1 MVTRSTPAAAPASH
15 DDPEGSRSQWRNLG
29 LLALAEV
36 LGMSLWFSASAVSP
50 ALQDAWGL
58 SVASAAWLTM
68 AVQIGFVAGTA
79 MSGVLNLPDIVS
91 SRRLFVISA
100 LLGAA
105 ANAGF
110 AFLAT
115 GLGSGIVLRF
125 LTGFCLAG
133 VYPPGMKLAATW
145 TRRHRGLA
153 IGLVVGALT
162 IGSAAPH
169 LVRSL
174 ATTGEVC
181 TLLGAIGWCSPGAQT
196 FSWATVILVSSALA
210 VVGGLLVA
218 LLFREGP
225 FASAG
230 AQFNPRFALSIFTRR
245 GLRLA
250 NFGYLGH
257 QWELYAMWTWVPIFL
272 AERVTTGGGSTGIA
286 ALLAFAVVGSGGI
299 GCLVAGAGADRVGR
313 TVTTSAAMIV
323 SGSMAVLA
331 AVFHAAP
338 LPLLIAILL
347 IWGVSVVAD
356 SAQFSASITEL
367 SPPEYTGTALTI
379 QTSVGFLLT
388 MVSIQL
394 VPLVVAAAGWPAAFV
409 MLAIGPALGTVAML
423 TLRRLPEATQLA
435 GGRR

>member
-1 MVTRSTPAAAPASH
+1 MVERGAGVGRQ
-15 DDPEGSRSQWRNLG
+15 DDLEGSHAQWRNLG

-79 MSGVLNLPDIVS
+79 LSGVLNLPDIVS

-115 GLGSGIVLRF
+115 GLSSGIVLRF

-162 IGSAAPH
+162 VGSAAPH

-181 TLLGAIGWCSPGAQT
+181 TLLGAIGWCSPAQT
-196 FSWATVILVSSALA
+196 FSWANVILVSSALA
-210 VVGGLLVA
+210 VVGGLIVA

-230 AQFNPRFALSIFTRR
+230 AQFNPRFALSIFTQR

-272 AERVTTGGGSTGIA
+272 VERVTTGGGSTGFA

-331 AVFHAAP
+331 AVMYAAP
-338 LPLLIAILL
+338 LPLLTAVLL
-347 IWGVSVVAD
+347 IWGVTVVAD

>member
-1 MVTRSTPAAAPASH
+1 MITPTPL
-15 DDPEGSRSQWRNLG
+15 EGNRQQWRNLG

-50 ALQDAWGL
+50 ALREAWGL

-68 AVQIGFVAGTA
+68 AVQIGFVAGTGL
-79 MSGVLNLPDIVS
+79 SGVLNLPDIVS
-91 SRRLFVISA
+91 SRRLFVLSA
-100 LLGAA
+100 WLGAA

-110 AFLAT
+110 ALFAT
-115 GLGSGIVLRF
+115 GLPSGIVLRF
-125 LTGFCLAG
+125 LTGFFIAG
-133 VYPPGMKLAATW
+133 VYPPGMKLASTW
-145 TRRHRGLA
+145 TRRHLGLA

-162 IGSAAPH
+162 LGSAAPH

-174 ATTGEVC
+174 SP
-181 TLLGAIGWCSPGAQT
+181 LGRPGGDTSAWT
-196 FSWATVILVSSALA
+196 SVVLVSSALA
-210 VVGGLLVA
+210 VAGGLIVA

-225 FASAG
+225 FAVAG
-230 AQFNPRFALSIFTRR
+230 ARFNPRFALSIFTRR
-245 GLRLA
+245 DLRLA

-272 AERVTTGGGSTGIA
+272 AERVAAGGGSPSLA
-286 ALLAFAVVGSGGI
+286 ALLAFAVVGIGGL

-313 TVTTSAAMIV
+313 TATTSAAMIV
-323 SGSMAVLA
+323 SGTMAVLA
-331 AVFHAAP
+331 AVFHTAA
-338 LPLLIAILL
+338 LPLLTAILL

-388 MVSIQL
+388 MGSIQL
-394 VPLVVAAAGWPAAFV
+394 VPLVVDVSGWPGAFV

-423 TLRRLPEATQLA
+423 RLRRLPEAAQLA

>member
-1 MVTRSTPAAAPASH
+1 MRH
-15 DDPEGSRSQWRNLG
+15 QDDLEGSRAQWRNLG

-68 AVQIGFVAGTA
+68 AVQIGFVVGTA
-79 MSGVLNLPDIVS
+79 LSGVLNLPDIVS

-100 LLGAA
+100 LLGAV

-115 GLGSGIVLRF
+115 GLPSGIVLRF

-162 IGSAAPH
+162 VGSAAPH

-174 ATTGEVC
+174 TMTSQVC
-181 TLLGAIGWCSPGAQT
+181 TLLAPIGWCSPGAQT
-196 FSWATVILVSSALA
+196 FPWANVILVSSALA
-210 VVGGLLVA
+210 IVGGLIVA
-218 LLFREGP
+218 LLVREGP

-230 AQFNPRFALSIFTRR
+230 ARFNPRFALSIFTQR

-272 AERVTTGGGSTGIA
+272 AGRVTTGGGSTTLA

-313 TVTTSAAMIV
+313 TATTSAAMVV

-331 AVFHAAP
+331 AVLHAAP
-338 LPLLIAILL
+338 LPLLTAILL
-347 IWGVSVVAD
+347 IWGLSVVAD

-394 VPLVVAAAGWPAAFV
+394 VPLVVAAAGWSAAFV

-423 TLRRLPEATQLA
+423 TLRRLPESTQLA

>member
-1 MVTRSTPAAAPASH
+1 MVTSSMPAAPPTSN
-15 DDPEGSRSQWRNLG
+15 DSPEGSRAQWRNLG

-79 MSGVLNLPDIVS
+79 VSGVLNLPDIVS

-115 GLGSGIVLRF
+115 GLPSGIALRF

-181 TLLGAIGWCSPGAQT
+181 TLLAAIGWCNPGAQT
-196 FSWATVILVSSALA
+196 FSWANVILVSSALA
-210 VVGGLLVA
+210 IVGGLIVA

-272 AERVTTGGGSTGIA
+272 AERVTAGGGSTTLA

-313 TVTTSAAMIV
+313 TTTTSAAMIV
-323 SGSMAVLA
+323 SGSMAILA
-331 AVFHAAP
+331 AILHAAP

-394 VPLVVAAAGWPAAFV
+394 VPLIVAAAGWPAAFV

>member
-1 MVTRSTPAAAPASH
+1 MT
-15 DDPEGSRSQWRNLG
+15 EGNPRKWRHLG

-36 LGMSLWFSASAVSP
+36 LGMSLWFSATAVSP
-50 ALQDAWGL
+50 ALQQAWGL
-58 SVASAAWLTM
+58 SVAGAAWLTM

-79 MSGVLNLPDIVS
+79 LSGVLNLPDILS
-91 SRRLFVISA
+91 SRRLFVASA
-100 LLGAA
+100 WLGAA

-110 AFLAT
+110 AFLAG
-115 GLGSGIVLRF
+115 GLASGVVLRF
-125 LTGFCLAG
+125 LTGFFLAG

-162 IGSAAPH
+162 LGSAAPH

-174 ATTGEVC
+174 SH
-181 TLLGAIGWCSPGAQT
+181 LGSPGGET
-196 FSWATVILVSSALA
+196 SDWTGVVLVSSALA
-210 VVGGLLVA
+210 AAGGLIVA
-218 LLFREGP
+218 LFFREGP
-225 FASAG
+225 FAAAG
-230 AQFNPRFALSIFTRR
+230 ARFDPRFALSIFTRR

-257 QWELYAMWTWVPIFL
+257 QWELYAMWTWVPVFL
-272 AERVTTGGGSTGIA
+272 AGRVAAAGGPPSLA
-286 ALLAFAVVGSGGI
+286 PLLAFAVVGIGGL
-299 GCLVAGAGADRVGR
+299 GCLVAGAGADRLGR
-313 TVTTSAAMIV
+313 TATTSAAMVV
-323 SGSMAVLA
+323 SGAMALLA

-338 LPLLIAILL
+338 LPLLTAILL
-347 IWGVSVVAD
+347 VWGVSVVAD

-394 VPLVVAAAGWPAAFV
+394 VPLIVEMGGWPAAFV
-409 MLAIGPALGTVAML
+409 TLAVGPAFGTAAML
-423 TLRRLPEATQLA
+423 RLRGLPEAGQLA

>member
-1 MVTRSTPAAAPASH
+1 MTSPPA
-15 DDPEGSRSQWRNLG
+15 DQEGLEGSPLKWRHLG

-50 ALQDAWGL
+50 ALQEAWGL
-58 SVASAAWLTM
+58 SVAGAAWLTM

-79 MSGVLNLPDIVS
+79 LSGVLNLPDIVS
-91 SRRLFVISA
+91 SRRLFVASA
-100 LLGAA
+100 WLGAA

-110 AFLAT
+110 ALFAGGLA
-115 GLGSGIVLRF
+115 SGVVLRF
-125 LTGFCLAG
+125 LTGFFLAG

-162 IGSAAPH
+162 LGSAAPH

-174 ATTGEVC
+174 SHLGRPGGQTSDWTGV
-181 TLLGAIGWCSPGAQT
+181 
-196 FSWATVILVSSALA
+196 VLVSSALA
-210 VVGGLLVA
+210 AAGGLIVA

-225 FASAG
+225 FAAAG
-230 AQFNPRFALSIFTRR
+230 ARFNPRFALSIFTRR

-257 QWELYAMWTWVPIFL
+257 QWELYAMWTWVPVFL
-272 AERVTTGGGSTGIA
+272 AGRVAAAGGPPSLA
-286 ALLAFAVVGSGGI
+286 PLLAFAVVGIGGL
-299 GCLVAGAGADRVGR
+299 GCLAAGAVADRLGR
-313 TVTTSAAMIV
+313 TATTSAAMIV
-323 SGSMAVLA
+323 SGAMALLA

-338 LPLLIAILL
+338 LPLLTAILL
-347 IWGVSVVAD
+347 VWGVSVVAD

-394 VPLVVAAAGWPAAFV
+394 VPLIVETGGWPAAFV
-409 MLAIGPALGTVAML
+409 MLAVGPAFGTAAML
-423 TLRRLPEATQLA
+423 RLRGLPEAEQLA

>member
-1 MVTRSTPAAAPASH
+1 MITLTTPAPPPESYG
-15 DDPEGSRSQWRNLG
+15 DLEGSRVQWRNLG

-68 AVQIGFVAGTA
+68 AVQIGFVVGTGL
-79 MSGVLNLPDIVS
+79 SGVLNLPDIVS

-110 AFLAT
+110 AFVAT
-115 GLGSGIVLRF
+115 GLASGIVLRF

-133 VYPPGMKLAATW
+133 VYPPGMKLATTW
-145 TRRHRGLA
+145 TQRHRGLA

-162 IGSAAPH
+162 VGSAAPH

-174 ATTGEVC
+174 TMTRQLC
-181 TLLGAIGWCSPGAQT
+181 TLLAPIGLCSPGGQT
-196 FSWATVILVSSALA
+196 FPWPIVILVSSALA
-210 VVGGLLVA
+210 ILGGLIVA

-225 FASAG
+225 FASTG
-230 AQFNPRFALSIFTRR
+230 ARFNPRFALSIFTKR
-245 GLRLA
+245 GVRLA

-272 AERVTTGGGSTGIA
+272 VERLTASGGSTTLA
-286 ALLAFAVVGSGGI
+286 ALLAFAVVGSGGL
-299 GCLVAGAGADRVGR
+299 GCLVAGAIADRVGR
-313 TVTTSAAMIV
+313 TTTTSAAMIV

-338 LPLLIAILL
+338 LPLLTAILL
-347 IWGVSVVAD
+347 VWGVSVVAD

>member
-1 MVTRSTPAAAPASH
+1 MRPH
-15 DDPEGSRSQWRNLG
+15 DDLEGSRAQWRNLG

-68 AVQIGFVAGTA
+68 AVQIGFVVGTA
-79 MSGVLNLPDIVS
+79 LSGVLNLPDIVS
-91 SRRLFVISA
+91 SRRLFVTSA

-115 GLGSGIVLRF
+115 GLASGIVLRF

-162 IGSAAPH
+162 VGSAAPH

-174 ATTGEVC
+174 ATTGQVC
-181 TLLGAIGWCSPGAQT
+181 TLLTAIGWCDPSAQT
-196 FSWATVILVSSALA
+196 FSWANVILVSSALA
-210 VVGGLLVA
+210 IVGGLIVA
-218 LLFREGP
+218 LPFREGP
-225 FASAG
+225 FASTG
-230 AQFNPRFALSIFTRR
+230 AQFNPRFALSIFTQR

-272 AERVTTGGGSTGIA
+272 AERVTTGGGSTTLA

-313 TVTTSAAMIV
+313 TAATSAAMIV

-338 LPLLIAILL
+338 LPLLTAILL
-347 IWGVSVVAD
+347 IWGLSVVAD
-356 SAQFSASITEL
+356 SAQFSAAITEL

-394 VPLVVAAAGWPAAFV
+394 VPLVVAAAGWSAAFI

>member
-1 MVTRSTPAAAPASH
+1 MTSPPAIQE
-15 DDPEGSRSQWRNLG
+15 DLEGSPRKWRYLG

-50 ALQDAWGL
+50 ALQQAWGL
-58 SVASAAWLTM
+58 SVAGAAWLTM

-79 MSGVLNLPDIVS
+79 LSGVLNLPDIIS
-91 SRRLFVISA
+91 SRRLFVASA
-100 LLGAA
+100 WLGAA

-110 AFLAT
+110 ALFAGGLA
-115 GLGSGIVLRF
+115 SGVALRF

-162 IGSAAPH
+162 LGSASPH

-174 ATTGEVC
+174 SH
-181 TLLGAIGWCSPGAQT
+181 LGSPGGQT
-196 FSWATVILVSSALA
+196 SDWTGVVLVSSALA
-210 VVGGLLVA
+210 AAGGLIVA
-218 LLFREGP
+218 LFFREGP
-225 FASAG
+225 FAAG
-230 AQFNPRFALSIFTRR
+230 GARFNPRFALSIFTRR

-257 QWELYAMWTWVPIFL
+257 QWELYAMWTWVPVFL
-272 AERVTTGGGSTGIA
+272 AGRVAAAGGPPSLA
-286 ALLAFAVVGSGGI
+286 PLLAFAVVGIGGL
-299 GCLVAGAGADRVGR
+299 GCLIAGAWADRVGR
-313 TVTTSAAMIV
+313 TATTSAAMIV
-323 SGSMAVLA
+323 SGAMALLA

-338 LPLLIAILL
+338 LPLLTAILL
-347 IWGVSVVAD
+347 VWGVSVVAD

-394 VPLVVAAAGWPAAFV
+394 VPLIVEVGGWPAAFA
-409 MLAIGPALGTVAML
+409 MLAVGPAFGTAAML
-423 TLRRLPEATQLA
+423 RLRGLPEAGQLA

>member
-1 MVTRSTPAAAPASH
+1 MDLEGTR
-15 DDPEGSRSQWRNLG
+15 GQWRNLG

-50 ALQDAWGL
+50 ALQEAWGL
-58 SVASAAWLTM
+58 SVAGSAWLTM

-79 MSGVLNLPDIVS
+79 LSGVLNLPDIVS

-100 LLGAA
+100 WLGAA

-110 AFLAT
+110 ALFAT
-115 GLGSGIVLRF
+115 GLASGVVLRF
-125 LTGFCLAG
+125 LTGFFLAG

-145 TRRHRGLA
+145 TRRHLGLA

-162 IGSAAPH
+162 VGSASPH

-174 ATTGEVC
+174 SHPAGGSGESCGWTGV
-181 TLLGAIGWCSPGAQT
+181 
-196 FSWATVILVSSALA
+196 VLVSSALA
-210 VVGGLLVA
+210 AAGGLIVA

-225 FASAG
+225 FAGAG
-230 AQFNPRFALSIFTRR
+230 ARFNPRFALSIFTRR

-257 QWELYAMWTWVPIFL
+257 QWELYAMWTWVPVFL
-272 AERVTTGGGSTGIA
+272 AGRVAAEGGSPSLA
-286 ALLAFAVVGSGGI
+286 PLLAFAVVGIGGI
-299 GCLVAGAGADRVGR
+299 GCLVAGAGADRLGR
-313 TVTTSAAMIV
+313 TATTSAAMIV
-323 SGSMAVLA
+323 SGAMAVLA

-338 LPLLIAILL
+338 LPLLTVILL
-347 IWGVSVVAD
+347 IWGISVVAD

-394 VPLVVAAAGWPAAFV
+394 VPLIVEMGGWPAAFL
-409 MLAIGPALGTVAML
+409 MLAAGPAFGTAAML
-423 TLRRLPEATQLA
+423 RLRGLPEARQLA

>member
-15 DDPEGSRSQWRNLG
+15 DDLEGSRAQWRNLG

-50 ALQDAWGL
+50 ALQDTWGL

-79 MSGVLNLPDIVS
+79 VSGVINLPDIVS
-91 SRRLFVISA
+91 SRRLFVVSA

-110 AFLAT
+110 AFLAS
-115 GLGSGIVLRF
+115 GLPSGIVLRF

-162 IGSAAPH
+162 VGSAAPH

-181 TLLGAIGWCSPGAQT
+181 TLLGAIGLCSPGAQT
-196 FSWATVILVSSALA
+196 LSWANVILVSSALA
-210 VVGGLLVA
+210 IVGGLIVA
-218 LLFREGP
+218 LPFREGP
-225 FASAG
+225 FVSAG
-230 AQFNPRFALSIFTRR
+230 AQFNPRFALSIFTQR

-272 AERVTTGGGSTGIA
+272 VERVTTGGGSSTLA

-299 GCLVAGAGADRVGR
+299 GCLVTGAGADRVGR
-313 TVTTSAAMIV
+313 TATTSAAMIV

-331 AVFHAAP
+331 AVFYAAP
-338 LPLLIAILL
+338 LPLLTAILL

-423 TLRRLPEATQLA
+423 KLRRLPEAMQLA

>member
-1 MVTRSTPAAAPASH
+1 MVTLSTPAASPRSY
-15 DDPEGSRSQWRNLG
+15 DDLEGSRAQWRNLG

-68 AVQIGFVAGTA
+68 AVQVGFVIGTCL
-79 MSGVLNLPDIVS
+79 SGVLNLPDIVS

-110 AFLAT
+110 AFFAT
-115 GLGSGIVLRF
+115 GLTSGIVLRF

-162 IGSAAPH
+162 VGSAAPH

-181 TLLGAIGWCSPGAQT
+181 TLLGAIGWCSPAQT
-196 FSWATVILVSSALA
+196 LSWANVILVSSALA
-210 VVGGLLVA
+210 VVGGLIVA

-272 AERVTTGGGSTGIA
+272 VERVTTGGGSTGFA

-331 AVFHAAP
+331 AVFYAAP

-394 VPLVVAAAGWPAAFV
+394 VPFVVAAAGWPAAFV

>member
-15 DDPEGSRSQWRNLG
+15 DDPEGSRAQWRNLG

-68 AVQIGFVAGTA
+68 AVQIGFVVGTGL
-79 MSGVLNLPDIVS
+79 SGVLNLPDIVS

-115 GLGSGIVLRF
+115 GLASGIVLRF

-181 TLLGAIGWCSPGAQT
+181 TLLAAIGWCNPGAQT
-196 FSWATVILVSSALA
+196 FSWATVVLVSSALA
-210 VVGGLLVA
+210 VVGGLIVA

-230 AQFNPRFALSIFTRR
+230 AQFNPRFVLSIFTRR

-272 AERVTTGGGSTGIA
+272 AERVTAGGGSITLA

-313 TVTTSAAMIV
+313 TATTSAAMIV
-323 SGSMAVLA
+323 SGSMALLVAVL
-331 AVFHAAP
+331 HTAP

-394 VPLVVAAAGWPAAFV
+394 VPFVVSAGGWSAAFI

>member
-1 MVTRSTPAAAPASH
+1 MT
-15 DDPEGSRSQWRNLG
+15 PEGSRGQWRNLG

-50 ALQDAWGL
+50 ALQEAWGL
-58 SVASAAWLTM
+58 SVAGSAWLTM

-79 MSGVLNLPDIVS
+79 LSGVLNLPDIVS
-91 SRRLFVISA
+91 SRRLFVASA
-100 LLGAA
+100 WLGAA

-110 AFLAT
+110 ALFAT
-115 GLGSGIVLRF
+115 GLPSGVVLRF
-125 LTGFCLAG
+125 LTGFFLAG

-145 TRRHRGLA
+145 TRRRLGLA

-162 IGSAAPH
+162 LGSAAPH

-174 ATTGEVC
+174 SHPAGGGGESCGWTGV
-181 TLLGAIGWCSPGAQT
+181 
-196 FSWATVILVSSALA
+196 VLVSSALA
-210 VVGGLLVA
+210 AAGGLIVA

-225 FASAG
+225 FAGAG
-230 AQFNPRFALSIFTRR
+230 ARFNPRFALSIFTRR

-257 QWELYAMWTWVPIFL
+257 QWELYAMWTWVPVFL
-272 AERVTTGGGSTGIA
+272 AGRVAAEGGSTSLA
-286 ALLAFAVVGSGGI
+286 ALLAFAVIASGGI
-299 GCLVAGAGADRVGR
+299 GCLVAGAGADRLGR
-313 TVTTSAAMIV
+313 TATTSAAMIV
-323 SGSMAVLA
+323 SGAMAVLA

-338 LPLLIAILL
+338 LPLLTVILL
-347 IWGVSVVAD
+347 IWGISVVAE
-356 SAQFSASITEL
+356 SSKNSASITEL
-367 SPPEYTGTALTI
+367 SPPGYTGTALTI

-394 VPLVVAAAGWPAAFV
+394 VPLIVEMGGWPAAFL
-409 MLAIGPALGTVAML
+409 MLAAGPAFGTAAML
-423 TLRRLPEATQLA
+423 RLRRLPEAEQLA

>member
-1 MVTRSTPAAAPASH
+1 MVTRSTPAAAHASH
-15 DDPEGSRSQWRNLG
+15 DDLEGSRAQWRNLG

-50 ALQDAWGL
+50 ALQDAWDL

-79 MSGVLNLPDIVS
+79 LSGVLNLPDIVS
-91 SRRLFVISA
+91 SRRLFAISA

-115 GLGSGIVLRF
+115 GLSSGIVLRF

-162 IGSAAPH
+162 VGSAAPH

-174 ATTGEVC
+174 ATTSEVC
-181 TLLGAIGWCSPGAQT
+181 TLLGAIGWCSPGAQR

-210 VVGGLLVA
+210 VVGGLIVV

-230 AQFNPRFALSIFTRR
+230 AQFNPRFALSIFTQR

-272 AERVTTGGGSTGIA
+272 VERVTTGGGSTALA

-299 GCLVAGAGADRVGR
+299 GCLVAGAGADRIGR
-313 TVTTSAAMIV
+313 TMTTSAAMIV
-323 SGSMAVLA
+323 SGSMAILA
-331 AVFHAAP
+331 AILHTAP
-338 LPLLIAILL
+338 LPLLTAVLL
-347 IWGVSVVAD
+347 VWGVSVVAD

-394 VPLVVAAAGWPAAFV
+394 VPFVVAAAGWPAAFV

-423 TLRRLPEATQLA
+423 RLRRLPEATQLA

>member
-1 MVTRSTPAAAPASH
+1 MVTRSTPAAPPTS
-15 DDPEGSRSQWRNLG
+15 DDNLEGGRAQWRNLG

-36 LGMSLWFSASAVSP
+36 LGMSLWFSAAAVSP
-50 ALQDAWGL
+50 ALQDGWDL

-68 AVQIGFVAGTA
+68 AVQIGFVVGTGL
-79 MSGVLNLPDIVS
+79 SGILNLPDIVS
-91 SRRLFVISA
+91 SRRLFVVSA
-100 LLGAA
+100 LLGAT
-105 ANAGF
+105 ANAAF
-110 AFLAT
+110 AFFAT
-115 GLGSGIVLRF
+115 GLPSGIALRF
-125 LTGFCLAG
+125 LTGVCLAG
-133 VYPPGMKLAATW
+133 IYPPGMKLAATW

-153 IGLVVGALT
+153 IGLIVGALT
-162 IGSAAPH
+162 VGSAAPH

-174 ATTGEVC
+174 TITGGQ
-181 TLLGAIGWCSPGAQT
+181 TL
-196 FSWATVILVSSALA
+196 SWPSVVLVSSVLA
-210 VVGGLLVA
+210 IVGGLIVA

-272 AERVTTGGGSTGIA
+272 AERVTTGGSTSLA
-286 ALLAFAVVGSGGI
+286 SLLAFAVVGSGGI
-299 GCLVAGAGADRVGR
+299 GSLVAGAGADRVGR
-313 TVTTSAAMIV
+313 TATTSAAMIA

-338 LPLLIAILL
+338 LPLLTAILL
-347 IWGVSVVAD
+347 IWGLSVVAD

-423 TLRRLPEATQLA
+423 TLRRLPEARRLA

>member
-1 MVTRSTPAAAPASH
+1 MVERGAGVGRQ
-15 DDPEGSRSQWRNLG
+15 DDLEGSRAQWRNLG

-68 AVQIGFVAGTA
+68 AVQTGFVVGTCL
-79 MSGVLNLPDIVS
+79 SGVLNLPDIVS

-110 AFLAT
+110 ALLAT
-115 GLGSGIVLRF
+115 GLSSGIVLRF

-162 IGSAAPH
+162 VGSAAPH

-181 TLLGAIGWCSPGAQT
+181 TLLGAIGWCSPAQT
-196 FSWATVILVSSALA
+196 FSWANVILVSSALA
-210 VVGGLLVA
+210 VVGGLIVA

-230 AQFNPRFALSIFTRR
+230 AQFNPRFALSIFTQR

-272 AERVTTGGGSTGIA
+272 AERVTTGGGSTGFA

-331 AVFHAAP
+331 AVLHAAP
-338 LPLLIAILL
+338 LPLLTAVLL
-347 IWGVSVVAD
+347 IWGISVVAD

-394 VPLVVAAAGWPAAFV
+394 VPLVVAAAGWSAAFV

>member
-1 MVTRSTPAAAPASH
+1 MVTRSTPAATPASY
-15 DDPEGSRSQWRNLG
+15 DDLEGSRAQWRNLG

-68 AVQIGFVAGTA
+68 AVQIGFVVGTGL
-79 MSGVLNLPDIVS
+79 SGVLNLPDIVS

-162 IGSAAPH
+162 VGSAAPH

-181 TLLGAIGWCSPGAQT
+181 TLLGAIGLCSPGVQT
-196 FSWATVILVSSALA
+196 FSWANVILVSSALA
-210 VVGGLLVA
+210 IVGGLIVA

-230 AQFNPRFALSIFTRR
+230 AQFNPRFALSIFTQR

-272 AERVTTGGGSTGIA
+272 VERVTTGGGSTGFA

-331 AVFHAAP
+331 AVFYAAP

-356 SAQFSASITEL
+356 SAQFSASVTEL